1 MTVINKEE
9 LLRKMI
15 YKLNHEDAYSEE
27 EKGGLLEGILMVWG
41 AEPDK
46 DAVPFPVLKEMCN
59 KCNRLLD
66 ELEEIEDILY
76 RS

>member
-27 EKGGLLEGILMVWG
+27 EKSGLLEGILMVYG
-41 AEPDK
+41 APPDK
-46 DAVPFPVLKEMCN
+46 DTVPTAVFMEVCN
-59 KCNRLLD
+59 RCNRLLD
-66 ELEEIEDILY
+66 ELE
-76 RS
+76 